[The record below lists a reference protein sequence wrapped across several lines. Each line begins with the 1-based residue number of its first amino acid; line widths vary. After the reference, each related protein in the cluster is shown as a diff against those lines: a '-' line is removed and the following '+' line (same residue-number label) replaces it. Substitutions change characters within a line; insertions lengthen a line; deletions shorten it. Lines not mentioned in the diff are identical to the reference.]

1 MLLLK
6 FQVGSSLFAVDSK
19 QVLEVTP
26 WVNLRPIPLAAPYIK
41 GLFHYRGKVVPVV
54 DLAGLMG
61 AAACQPR
68 LSTRI
73 IVIERS
79 AAGAE
84 RSLMG
89 LLAERVTDLVK
100 VADNQFMPPSG
111 AMNNVS
117 FLGPFVETESGLV
130 QLILVDQVVPEALDR
145 ALTGST
151 VERP

>member
-1 MLLLK
+1 
-6 FQVGSSLFAVDSK
+6 
-19 QVLEVTP
+19 
-26 WVNLRPIPLAAPYIK
+26 
-41 GLFHYRGKVVPVV
+41 
-54 DLAGLMG
+54 
-61 AAACQPR
+61 
-68 LSTRI
+68 
-73 IVIERS
+73 
-79 AAGAE
+79 
-84 RSLMG
+84 

>member
-6 FQVGSSLFAVDSK
+6 FQAGSSLFAVDSK
-19 QVLEVTP
+19 QVVEVTP
-26 WVNLRPIPLAAPYIK
+26 WVNLRPIPLAAPYMK
-41 GLFHYRGKVVPVV
+41 GLFHYRGRVVPVV

-73 IVIERS
+73 IVTERS

-84 RSLMG
+84 RSLVG
-89 LLAERVTDLVK
+89 LLAERVSDLVK
-100 VADNQFMPPSG
+100 VADNRFVAPSE
-111 AMNNVS
+111 AMNSVS
-117 FLGPFVETESGLV
+117 FLGPLVETESGLV

-145 ALTGST
+145 ALRGST
-151 VERP
+151 LERP